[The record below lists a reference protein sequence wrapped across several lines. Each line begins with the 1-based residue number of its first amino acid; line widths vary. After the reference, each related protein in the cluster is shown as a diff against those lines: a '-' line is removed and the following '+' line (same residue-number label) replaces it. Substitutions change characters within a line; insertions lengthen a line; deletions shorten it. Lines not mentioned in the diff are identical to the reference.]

1 MNKTLKRRV
10 FRHTA
15 LYTAILMFSHT
26 GGGGGAMAQTHKYA
40 IVMNGRNQPEVK
52 WESQYNQS
60 ALKDKGRERTFS
72 HTSQKNR
79 FGITSNFISFN
90 NNDELVSQQSGTA
103 VFGTATYLPPY
114 GKVSGFDTAEL
125 NKRGNA
131 VNWIHTTRPGLAGYG
146 YTGIRCGSTKD
157 CPKLTYKTRFSFD
170 NPDLLKTRGGLD
182 RHTEPSR
189 ENSPIYKLKDYPWLG
204 VSFNLGGEGT
214 AKDGRSSSKL
224 VSSFDENNSN
234 SNQNLVY
241 TTEDHRISLSNW
253 QQETTAMAY
262 YLNAKLHLLDKKG
275 IKDITGKTV
284 RLGVLKPSID
294 VKTQNTGLSG
304 ILNFWSKWDIKD
316 NGQIPVK
323 LGLPEVKAGRCIN
336 EPNPNKNT
344 QAPSPALTA
353 PALWFGSVQNG
364 KVQMYSAS
372 VSTYPGSSSSRI
384 FLQELKTRTDPAR
397 PGRHSLA
404 ALDTQNIKSRE
415 PNFNSRQTVIRLP
428 GGVYRIAPTR
438 DRIVGLNGN
447 DGKNDTFGIY
457 KDRLVTPE
465 VDEWAKVLLP
475 WTVRYYGNDDI
486 FKTFNQPNNKKQSDK
501 KQYSQKYRIRT
512 KEDDNDKP
520 RDLGDIVNSPITA
533 VGGYL
538 ATSANDGMVH
548 IFKKTGTDQRGYE
561 LKLSYIPGTMER
573 KDIEGN
579 DSDLAKELRAFAE
592 QGYVGDRYGV
602 DGGFVLRRIT
612 DDQDREKHFFMFGA
626 MGLGGRGAYAL
637 DLTKI
642 DSNNLTG
649 VSMFDVQNDKNNN
662 NNDSNRVKLGYT
674 VGTPQIGKTQNGKY
688 AAFLA
693 SGYAAKDI
701 VSSDNTTALYVY
713 DLKDTLGT
721 PIAKIEA
728 PGGKGGLSSPTL
740 VDKDLDGIV
749 DIAYAGDR
757 GGNMYRFDLSN
768 SDPNKWSAKVIFEGD
783 KPITSAPAVSRLA
796 DKRVV
801 IFGTG
806 SDLSEEDVVGT
817 NQQYIYGIF
826 DDDKRTVKVTVQNGT
841 GGGLLEQTLTKENNT
856 LFLSNNKASGGSADK
871 GWVVKL
877 REGERV
883 TVKPTVV
890 LRTAFV
896 TIRSY
901 TGMDKCGAQTAI
913 LGINTADG
921 GALTPRSARP
931 IVPDHNSVA
940 QYSGHKKTTDG
951 KSVPI
956 GCMWKNSKTVCPN
969 GYVYDKPVNVRY
981 LDEKKT
987 DDFPVTADGDAG
999 GSGTFKEGK
1008 KPARNNRCF
1017 SGKGVRTLL
1026 MNDLDSLD
1034 ITGPMCGIKRL
1045 SWREV
1050 FF

>member
-1 MNKTLKRRV
+1 
-10 FRHTA
+10 
-15 LYTAILMFSHT
+15 
-26 GGGGGAMAQTHKYA
+26 KYA
-40 IVMNGRNQPEVK
+40 IIMNGRKQPEVK
-52 WESQYNQS
+52 RNGQYS
-60 ALKDKGRERTFS
+60 TIKDKDRERVFDY
-72 HTSQKNR
+72 TSQKDTLGRTN
-79 FGITSNFISFN
+79 NFISFN
-90 NNDELVSQQSGTA
+90 NNDTLVSQQSGTA

-114 GKVSGFDTAEL
+114 GKVSGFDADAL
-125 NKRGNA
+125 KGRANA
-131 VNWIHTTRPGLAGYG
+131 VDWIRTTRPGLAGYA
-146 YTGIRCGSTKD
+146 YTNVICRSNK
-157 CPKLTYKTRFSFD
+157 CPQLVYKTQFTF
-170 NPDLLKTRGGLD
+170 GQQGLQRKD
-182 RHTEPSR
+182 SKLDIYEDKSR

-204 VSFNLGGEGT
+204 VSFNLGSEGT
-214 AKDGRSSSKL
+214 AKDGRVTNKL
-224 VSSFDENNSN
+224 VYSFDEKNSN
-234 SNQNLVY
+234 NNLVY
-241 TTEDHRISLSNW
+241 TTEGRNISLGNW
-253 QQETTAMAY
+253 QRESTAMAY
-262 YLNAKLHLLDKKG
+262 YLNAKLHLLDKKK
-275 IKDITGKTV
+275 IENIAPGKTV
-284 RLGVLKPSID
+284 DLGTLRPRVE
-294 VKTQNTGLSG
+294 TTGRSWLD
-304 ILNFWSKWDIKD
+304 FWATWKIEDKGNIT
-316 NGQIPVK
+316 VR

-353 PALWFGSVQNG
+353 PALWFGPVQNG

-372 VSTYPGSSSSRI
+372 VSTYPDSSSSRI
-384 FLQELKTRTDPAR
+384 FLQELKTQTEPGK
-397 PGRHSLA
+397 PGRYSLKP
-404 ALDTQNIKSRE
+404 LSENEIKSKE
-415 PNFNSRQTVIRLP
+415 PRFNGRQTVIRLDS
-428 GGVYRIAPTR
+428 GIQL
-438 DRIVGLNGN
+438 IKLNGSKDEVVTFGN
-447 DGKNDTFGIY
+447 TGNNGTFGIV
-457 KDRLVTPE
+457 KEANVNLE
-465 VDEWAKVLLP
+465 ADEWKKVLLP
-475 WTVRYYGNDDI
+475 WTVRGPGNDDK
-486 FKTFNQPNNKKQSDK
+486 FKSINREPGK
-501 KQYSQKYRIRT
+501 YSQRYRIR
-512 KEDDNDKP
+512 DNNGN
-520 RDLGDIVNSPITA
+520 RDLGDIVNSPIVA

-538 ATSANDGMVH
+538 ATAANDGMVH
-548 IFKKTGTDQRGYE
+548 IFKKNGGSDERSYN

-573 KDIEGN
+573 KDIEN
-579 DSDLAKELRAFAE
+579 QDSTLAKELRTFAE
-592 QGYVGDRYGV
+592 KGYVGDRYGV
-602 DGGFVLRRIT
+602 DGGFVLR
-612 DDQDREKHFFMFGA
+612 QVELSGQKHVFMFGA

-637 DLTKI
+637 DLSKI
-642 DSNNLTG
+642 NENYPAAAPL
-649 VSMFDVQNDKNNN
+649 FDVKNGDNN
-662 NNDSNRVKLGYT
+662 GKNRVKVELGYT

-701 VSSDNTTALYVY
+701 NSNDNKTALYVY
-713 DLKDTLGT
+713 DLGNTLGT
-721 PIAKIEA
+721 PIAKIDV

-740 VDKDLDGIV
+740 VDKDLDGTV

-757 GGNMYRFDLSN
+757 GGNMYRFDLS
-768 SDPNKWSAKVIFEGD
+768 SDKPSEWAVRTIFEGT

-806 SDLSEEDVVGT
+806 SDLSEEDVVGKD
-817 NQQYIYGIF
+817 QQYIYGIF
-826 DDDKRTVKVTVQNGT
+826 DDDKGTGTVKVTVQNGT

-931 IVPDHNSVA
+931 IVPEANTAVA
-940 QYSGHKKTTDG
+940 QYSGHKTTSKG
-951 KSVPI
+951 KSIPI
-956 GCMWKNSKTVCPN
+956 GCMEKGGKTVCPN

-981 LDEKKT
+981 LDETET
-987 DDFPVTADGDAG
+987 DGFSTTADGDAG
-999 GSGTFKEGK
+999 GSGIDPADRRPGK
-1008 KPARNNRCF
+1008 NNRCF
-1017 SGKGVRTLL
+1017 SKKGVRTLL

>member
-1 MNKTLKRRV
+1 
-10 FRHTA
+10 
-15 LYTAILMFSHT
+15 
-26 GGGGGAMAQTHKYA
+26 
-40 IVMNGRNQPEVK
+40 
-52 WESQYNQS
+52 
-60 ALKDKGRERTFS
+60 
-72 HTSQKNR
+72 
-79 FGITSNFISFN
+79 
-90 NNDELVSQQSGTA
+90 
-103 VFGTATYLPPY
+103 
-114 GKVSGFDTAEL
+114 
-125 NKRGNA
+125 
-131 VNWIHTTRPGLAGYG
+131 

-447 DGKNDTFGIY
+447 DGKNDIFGIY

-612 DDQDREKHFFMFGA
+612 DDQDKQKHFFMFGA

-642 DSNNLTG
+642 DSNPVG

-662 NNDSNRVKLGYT
+662 KNDSNRVKLGYT

-701 VSSDNTTALYVY
+701 VSGDNTTALYVY
-713 DLKDTLGT
+713 DLENGSGSLIK
-721 PIAKIEA
+721 KIEVKD
-728 PGGKGGLSSPTL
+728 GKGGLSSPTL

-757 GGNMYRFDLSN
+757 GGNMYRFDLSDN
-768 SDPNKWSAKVIFEGD
+768 DPNKWSVRTIFEGG

-817 NQQYIYGIF
+817 NPQYIYGIF
-826 DDDKRTVKVTVQNGT
+826 DDDKGTVKVTVQNGT

-856 LFLSNNKASGGSADK
+856 LFLSNNKASGGSNGK
-871 GWVVKL
+871 GWVVRL

-1008 KPARNNRCF
+1008 KPGRNNRCF

>member
-15 LYTAILMFSHT
+15 LYAAILMFSHT
-26 GGGGGAMAQTHKYA
+26 GGGGAMAQTSNYA
-40 IVMNGRNQPEVK
+40 IIMNERKQPEVK
-52 WESQYNQS
+52 WEGQYNQS
-60 ALKDKGRERTFS
+60 ALKDKSRERTFS
-72 HTSQKNR
+72 HTSQKNSLGR
-79 FGITSNFISFN
+79 TSNFISFN
-90 NNDELVSQQSGTA
+90 NNDTLVSQQSGTA

-114 GKVSGFDTAEL
+114 GKVSGFDTDSLKGRA
-125 NKRGNA
+125 NA
-131 VNWIHTTRPGLAGYG
+131 AGWIRTTRPGLAGYA
-146 YTGIRCGSTKD
+146 YTGIRCGHARD

-170 NPDLLKTRGGLD
+170 NPNLAKTGGRLD
-182 RHTEPSR
+182 RHTESSR

-204 VSFNLGGEGT
+204 VSFNLGAEGT
-214 AKDGRSSSKL
+214 AKDGRSSSRL
-224 VSSFDENNSN
+224 ISSFDENNSN

-241 TTEDHRISLSNW
+241 TTEGRDISLGNW
-253 QQETTAMAY
+253 QSESTAVAY
-262 YLNAKLHLLDKKG
+262 YLNAKLHLLDKKK

-284 RLGVLKPSID
+284 QLGVLKPSID
-294 VKTQNTGLSG
+294 VKTQNTGFAGL
-304 ILNFWSKWDIKD
+304 LNFWSKWDIKD

-323 LGLPEVKAGRCIN
+323 LGLPEVKAGRCTN
-336 EPNPNKNT
+336 KPNPNNNT
-344 QAPSPALTA
+344 KAPSPALTA
-353 PALWFGSVQNG
+353 PALWFGPVQNG

-384 FLQELKTRTDPAR
+384 FLQELKTKTDPGR

-404 ALDTQNIKSRE
+404 ALNTRDIKSRE

-428 GGVYRIAPTR
+428 GGVYKISSGKNGGRVA
-438 DRIVGLNGN
+438 GFNGN

-465 VDEWAKVLLP
+465 ADEWSNILLP
-475 WTVRYYGNDDI
+475 WTARYYGNDTL
-486 FKTFNQPNNKKQSDK
+486 FQTSNKPNNQKK
-501 KQYSQKYRIRT
+501 YSQKYRIR
-512 KEDDNDKP
+512 ENGN
-520 RDLGDIVNSPITA
+520 RDLGDIVNSPIVA

-548 IFKKTGTDQRGYE
+548 LFKRNGTDQRGYE
-561 LKLSYIPGTMER
+561 LKLSYIPGTMPR
-573 KDIEGN
+573 KDIE
-579 DSDLAKELRAFAE
+579 SQESTLAKELRAFAE
-592 QGYVGDRYGV
+592 KGYVGDRYGV

-612 DDQDREKHFFMFGA
+612 DDQDKQKHFFMFGA

-637 DLTKI
+637 DLSKI
-642 DSNNLTG
+642 DSNPVG
-649 VSMFDVQNDKNNN
+649 VSMFDVQNESKNNG
-662 NNDSNRVKLGYT
+662 VKLGYT

-693 SGYAAKDI
+693 SGYAAKKIDD
-701 VSSDNTTALYVY
+701 STNKTALYVY

-740 VDKDLDGIV
+740 VDKDLDGTV

-757 GGNMYRFDLSN
+757 GGNMYRFDLS
-768 SDPNKWSAKVIFEGD
+768 SDKPSEWTVRTIFQGT

-806 SDLSEEDVVGT
+806 SDLSEEDVVGKD
-817 NQQYIYGIF
+817 QQYIYGIF
-826 DDDKRTVKVTVQNGT
+826 DDDKGTGTVKVTVQNGT

-856 LFLSNNKASGGSADK
+856 LFLSNNKASGGSNGK
-871 GWVVKL
+871 GWVVRL

-901 TGMDKCGAQTAI
+901 TGNDKCGAQTAI

-931 IVPDHNSVA
+931 IVPDHDSVA
-940 QYSGHKKTTDG
+940 QYSGHKKTADG

-956 GCMWKNSKTVCPN
+956 GCMWKNGKTACPN

>member
-1 MNKTLKRRV
+1 MNE
-10 FRHTA
+10 
-15 LYTAILMFSHT
+15 
-26 GGGGGAMAQTHKYA
+26 
-40 IVMNGRNQPEVK
+40 RNQPEVK
-52 WESQYNQS
+52 WNGQYQKSQ
-60 ALKDKGRERTFS
+60 LREKDGERKFIYTN
-72 HTSQKNR
+72 QKNR
-79 FGITSNFISFN
+79 LGQQNNFISFDN
-90 NNDELVSQQSGTA
+90 TDTLVSRQSGTA

-131 VNWIHTTRPGLAGYG
+131 VNWIHTTRAGLSGYS
-146 YTGIRCGSTKD
+146 YTGVTCRSSK
-157 CPKLTYKTRFSFD
+157 CPQLVYKTRFSFD
-170 NPDLLKTRGGLD
+170 NTGLAKNTGRLD
-182 RHTEPSR
+182 RHPDPSR
-189 ENSPIYKLKDYPWLG
+189 ENSPIYKLKDHPWLG
-204 VSFNLGGEGT
+204 VSFNLGAEGT
-214 AKDGRSSSKL
+214 NKDGRSSNKL

-234 SNQNLVY
+234 QNLVY
-241 TTEDHRISLSNW
+241 TTEGHRISLGDW
-253 QQETTAMAY
+253 QREHTAVAY
-262 YLNAKLHLLDKKG
+262 YLNAKLHLLDKKQ
-275 IKDITGKTV
+275 IENIAPGKTV
-284 RLGVLKPSID
+284 RLGTLRPRVE
-294 VKTQNTGLSG
+294 TTGRSWLD
-304 ILNFWSKWDIKD
+304 FWATWKIEDKGNITVRLD
-316 NGQIPVK
+316 
-323 LGLPEVKAGRCIN
+323 LPEVKAGRCIN
-336 EPNPNKNT
+336 KPNPNKNT
-344 QAPSPALTA
+344 KAPSPALTA
-353 PALWFGSVQNG
+353 PALWFGPVQNG

-428 GGVYRIAPTR
+428 GGVYKINSGKNGGRVAGI
-438 DRIVGLNGN
+438 NGN

-465 VDEWAKVLLP
+465 ADEWSNILLP
-475 WTVRYYGNDDI
+475 WTARYYGNDDI
-486 FKTFNQPNNKKQSDK
+486 FKTFNQPNSKTQNGK

-520 RDLGDIVNSPITA
+520 RDLGDIVNSPIVA

-548 IFKKTGTDQRGYE
+548 LFKRNGTDQRGYE

-579 DSDLAKELRAFAE
+579 NSDLAKELRAFAE
-592 QGYVGDRYGV
+592 KGYVGDRYGV

-612 DDQDREKHFFMFGA
+612 DDQDRQKHFFMFGA

-637 DLTKI
+637 DLSKI
-642 DSNNLTG
+642 NENYPAAAPL
-649 VSMFDVQNDKNNN
+649 FDVKNGDKNGKNGK
-662 NNDSNRVKLGYT
+662 NRVEVELGYT
-674 VGTPQIGKTQNGKY
+674 VGTPQIGKIRNGKY

-701 VSSDNTTALYVY
+701 ASQENKTALYVY
-713 DLKDTLGT
+713 DLENGSGSLIK
-721 PIAKIEA
+721 KIEA

-768 SDPNKWSAKVIFEGD
+768 SDSSKWSAKVIFEGD

-806 SDLSEEDVVGT
+806 SDLSEEDVVDT
-817 NQQYIYGIF
+817 KEQYIYGIF
-826 DDDKRTVKVTVQNGT
+826 DDDKPTVNVKVTNGT
-841 GGGLLEQTLTKENNT
+841 AGGLLEQVLSEENKT
-856 LFLSNNKASGGSADK
+856 LFLNKGSDGSGSK

-877 REGERV
+877 KEGGRV

-896 TIRSY
+896 TIRKY
-901 TGMDKCGAQTAI
+901 TGNDKCGAETAI

-931 IVPDHNSVA
+931 IVPEANKDVA
-940 QYSGHKKTTDG
+940 QYSGHKKTAGG

-956 GCMWKNSKTVCPN
+956 GCMEKGGKTVCPN